1 MMSIFEDKRVVMTLD
16 AGGTSFRFHAM
27 QGGKQVTET
36 IKNLIDGD
44 DLQGCLDAIFEGF
57 EKTRERCPEPPVA
70 ISFAFP
76 APADY
81 PAGIIGDLYN
91 IPGFRGGVPLGP
103 MLEAK
108 FGIPVFINN
117 DGDLFAYG
125 EAIAGFLPKLNRE
138 LEENGNPRRFHNL
151 FGVTFGTGF
160 GGGIVRRGQLH
171 VGDNSMAGEIWCTM
185 NAVDPDSNAE
195 EGVSIR
201 AVKREYA
208 RLAGISFDESPD
220 PYDIELIAFGK
231 KEGDAEAAKES
242 YRLLGRVA
250 GAAMAQAMTLI
261 DGVAVIGGGLSAAYP
276 LFMPSLIE
284 TMGGRHKGSGN
295 PRLPSKP
302 FDLTDPA
309 GHAEFIKDHSKAID
323 VPGTDKKLIY
333 DPLQRLGVG
342 ISVLGT
348 SEAITTG
355 AYAFALSNI

>member
-1 MMSIFEDKRVVMTLD
+1 M
-16 AGGTSFRFHAM
+16 
-27 QGGKQVTET
+27 
-36 IKNLIDGD
+36 
-44 DLQGCLDAIFEGF
+44 
-57 EKTRERCPEPPVA
+57 A

-103 MLEAK
+103 MLEEK

-125 EAIAGFLPKLNRE
+125 EAIAGFLPKLNKD
-138 LEENGNPRRFHNL
+138 LETNGNPRRFKNL

-160 GGGIVRRGQLH
+160 GGGIVRDGQLH

-185 NAVDPDSNAE
+185 NAVNPDSNAE

-208 RLAGISFDESPD
+208 RLAGISFEEAPD

-231 KEGDAEAAKES
+231 KEGNAEAAKES
-242 YRLLGRVA
+242 YRILGKVA
-250 GAAMAQAMTLI
+250 GAAMASAMTLI

-284 TMGGRHKGSGN
+284 TMGGVHVGSGN
-295 PRLPSKP
+295 PRLPSKV
-302 FDLTDPA
+302 FNLEDEA
-309 GHAEFIKDHSKAID
+309 GRAEFLKDHSKEIV
-323 VPGTDKKLIY
+323 VPGTDRTLVY

-342 ISVLGT
+342 VTVLGT
-348 SEAITTG
+348 SESITTG
-355 AYAFALSNI
+355 AYAYALDHI